1 MSTKKK
7 PIAVKPQGNSNL
19 MYLGPTITGVVRHS
33 TTFKN
38 GILPA
43 KVKECVE
50 QFPVMKKLFVSMEDI
65 PKATKEL
72 KKEQSALGTIY
83 AQVANKFR
91 K

>member
-7 PIAVKPQGNSNL
+7 APAAKKAKQGNL

-33 TTFKN
+33 TIFKD
-38 GILPA
+38 GVLPQ
-43 KVKECVE
+43 KVNECVE
-50 QFPVMKKLFVSMEDI
+50 QFPAMKKLFVPMGEI
-65 PKATKEL
+65 QNVVKEL

-83 AQVANKFR
+83 SQTAKKF

>member
-7 PIAVKPQGNSNL
+7 ASAKQGNL

-33 TTFKN
+33 TIFKN
-38 GILPA
+38 GVLPQ

-50 QFPVMKKLFVSMEDI
+50 QFPVMKKLFVPLEGI
-65 PKATKEL
+65 PAAVKEL
-72 KKEQSALGTIY
+72 EKEQSALGTIY
-83 AQVANKFR
+83 SQTAKKF